1 VTRITGLLLLLCAAP
16 AFADVYHLLDGDRI
30 TGKTV
35 SKAGNQYR
43 VQTAFGRLTIP
54 RARIQ
59 RIVKDDGSE
68 EVVNA
73 PPVAD
78 KAKAP
83 APTPPP
89 TRLVLIVTGA
99 SFWHAW
105 APAKDAP
112 APDAT
117 LRLDVSLDEE
127 PVATYVDAQ
136 PDPDIPGAV
145 VNAFSFDAGIAIDA
159 PAGVTAQAPEARPGR
174 ISLKLDLPADRA
186 GERRLRVAYQVNDG
200 TKEAPAWRDVASSS
214 IHATLEP
221 DTPNFIRL
229 RQDRGRME
237 FSGFG
242 RRKMKNVETFRIEM
256 GME

>member
-1 VTRITGLLLLLCAAP
+1 MRALTAALLLLALPAA
-16 AFADVYHLLDGDRI
+16 ADVYHLLDGDLI
-30 TGKTV
+30 SGKTV

-43 VQTAFGRLTIP
+43 VQTPYGRITIP
-54 RARIQ
+54 KAKIHK
-59 RIVKDDGSE
+59 IVKDDGSE
-68 EVVNA
+68 ELVTA
-73 PPVAD
+73 PRASD
-78 KAKAP
+78 KVPAP

-105 APAKDAP
+105 SPAKDAP
-112 APDAT
+112 PPDPT
-117 LRLDVSLDEE
+117 LRLDVTLDEE
-127 PVATYVDAQ
+127 LVATYVDTQ
-136 PDPDIPGAV
+136 TDPDIPGAI

-159 PAGVTAQAPEARPGR
+159 ASSVTALAPEARPGR
-174 ISLKLDLPADRA
+174 ISLKLDLPPERA

-200 TKEAPAWRDVASSS
+200 TAAGPAWRDVASSS
-214 IHATLEP
+214 IHTTLEP
-221 DTPNFIRL
+221 DTPNFVRL

-242 RRKMKNVETFRIEM
+242 RKKMKNVESFRIEM

>member
-1 VTRITGLLLLLCAAP
+1 VRACAVALLLAAGP
-16 AFADVYHLLDGDRI
+16 AAADVYHLLDGDRI

-43 VQTAFGRLTIP
+43 IQTPYGRISIP
-54 RARIQ
+54 KTKVQ
-59 RIVKDDGSE
+59 RILKDDGSE
-68 EVVNA
+68 EVLSA
-73 PPVAD
+73 PPPGA
-78 KAKAP
+78 AP
-83 APTPPP
+83 TPSPTPPP

-99 SFWHAW
+99 SFWQAW
-105 APAKDAP
+105 APSKDAA
-112 APDAT
+112 APDPT

-127 PVATYVDAQ
+127 PVATYADTQ
-136 PDPDIPGAV
+136 TDPDIPGAI
-145 VNAFSFDAGIAIDA
+145 VNAFSFDTAIGIDA
-159 PAGVTAQAPEARPGR
+159 APGVVAQAPEARPGR
-174 ISLKLDLPADRA
+174 ISLKLELPAERA

-200 TKEAPAWRDVASSS
+200 APGAPAWRDVAFSS

-221 DTPNFIRL
+221 DAPNFVRL

-242 RRKMKNVETFRIEM
+242 RKKMKNVESFRIEM

>member
-1 VTRITGLLLLLCAAP
+1 MRISVLLVLLAAAP
-16 AFADVYHLLDGDRI
+16 ASADVYQLLDGDRI
-30 TGKTV
+30 SGKTV
-35 SKAGNQYR
+35 SRAGNQYR
-43 VQTAFGRLTIP
+43 VQTPYGRLTIP
-54 RARIQ
+54 RAKVHK
-59 RIVKDDGSE
+59 IVKDDGSE

-73 PPVAD
+73 PP
-78 KAKAP
+78 AP
-83 APTPPP
+83 EKPATPPPAP
-89 TRLVLIVTGA
+89 TRLVLIVTGD

-112 APDAT
+112 PPDST

-145 VNAFSFDAGIAIDA
+145 VNAFSFDTGIAIDA
-159 PAGVTAQAPEARPGR
+159 PAAVTAQAPEARPGR

-200 TKEAPAWRDVASSS
+200 SKESPAWRDVASSS

-221 DTPNFIRL
+221 DTPNFVRL

-242 RRKMKNVETFRIEM
+242 RKKMKNVETFRIEM

>member
-1 VTRITGLLLLLCAAP
+1 MKRLCIALLAAALP
-16 AFADVYHLLDGDRI
+16 AAADVYHLLDGDRI

-43 VQTAFGRLTIP
+43 VQTAHGRLTIP
-54 RARIQ
+54 KAKIHK
-59 RIVKDDGSE
+59 IVKDDGSE

-73 PPVAD
+73 PAAGD
-78 KAKAP
+78 KSPAA

-105 APAKDAP
+105 APAKDAE

-127 PVATYVDAQ
+127 PVATYLDAQ
-136 PDPDIPGAV
+136 IDPDIPGAI
-145 VNAFSFDAGIAIDA
+145 VNAFSFDTGIAIDA
-159 PAGVTAQAPEARPGR
+159 PPGVTAQAPEARPGR
-174 ISLKLDLPADRA
+174 ISLKLDLPAERA

-200 TKEAPAWRDVASSS
+200 SKQEPAWRDVAASS

-221 DTPNFIRL
+221 DAPNFVRL

-242 RRKMKNVETFRIEM
+242 RKKMKYVETFRIEM

>member
-1 VTRITGLLLLLCAAP
+1 MKRLALLLLLLATP
-16 AFADVYHLLDGDRI
+16 ALADVYYLLDGDRI
-30 TGKTV
+30 SGKTV

-43 VQTAFGRLTIP
+43 VQTAYGRVTLP
-54 RARIQ
+54 RAKIQ

-73 PPVAD
+73 PPVLE
-78 KAKAP
+78 KAQAP
-83 APTPPP
+83 SPTPPP

-112 APDAT
+112 APDPT

-127 PVATYVDAQ
+127 SIATYVDGQ
-136 PDPDIPGAV
+136 VDPDIPGAI
-145 VNAFSFDAGIAIDA
+145 VNAFSFDTGIAIDA
-159 PAGVTAQAPEARPGR
+159 PPEVTAQAPEARPGR
-174 ISLKLDLPADRA
+174 ISLKIDLPAERA
-186 GERRLRVAYQVNDG
+186 GERRVRVAYQLNDG
-200 TKEAPAWRDVASSS
+200 PKEAPAWRDVASSS

-221 DTPNFIRL
+221 DTPNFVRL

-242 RRKMKNVETFRIEM
+242 RKKMKNVETFRIEM

>member
-1 VTRITGLLLLLCAAP
+1 MKRLCAALLLAALP
-16 AFADVYHLLDGDRI
+16 AAADVYHLLDGDRI

-43 VQTAFGRLTIP
+43 VQTAYGRVTIP
-54 RARIQ
+54 KTKVQ

-78 KAKAP
+78 KAP
-83 APTPPP
+83 APLPPP
-89 TRLVLIVTGA
+89 PIRLVVIVTGA

-105 APAKDAP
+105 SSAKEAAP
-112 APDAT
+112 PDPT

-136 PDPDIPGAV
+136 SDPDDIPGAAF
-145 VNAFSFDAGIAIDA
+145 VNTFSFDAGIAIDA

-174 ISLKLDLPADRA
+174 ISLKLDLPAERA

-200 TKEAPAWRDVASSS
+200 GQQAPAWRDVASSS

-221 DTPNFIRL
+221 DTPNFVRL

-242 RRKMKNVETFRIEM
+242 RKKMKYVETFRIEM